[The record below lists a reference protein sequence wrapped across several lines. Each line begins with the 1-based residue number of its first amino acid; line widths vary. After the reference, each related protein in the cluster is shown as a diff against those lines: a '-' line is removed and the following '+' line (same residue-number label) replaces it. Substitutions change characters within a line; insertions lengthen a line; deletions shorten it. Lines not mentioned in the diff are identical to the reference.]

1 MARCKEKRTRKTK
14 YANLISFP
22 FFWDTFVQF
31 SAEWEP
37 APPVCCR
44 WSYWART
51 RERREQSEW
60 GWSGATLHIPGKN
73 KPIDMIKNLST
84 ESAKVHKV
92 WLDLNYI
99 IRVNSLID
107 ERSDRHKSVVLP
119 PVCPDEA
126 ESVLLRGLGH
136 LRHRLQH
143 LGPEHRLVVEYLRN
157 TILRNISV
165 SIQFWHRYFGL
176 LFV

>member
-73 KPIDMIKNLST
+73 KPIDMIKNHST
-84 ESAKVHKV
+84 ESVKSTQSVIRLK
-92 WLDLNYI
+92 LDWY
-99 IRVNSLID
+99 RVNSLID
-107 ERSDRHKSVVLP
+107 EKQKEKVSLTVTKAWFCLQFAQTKRNLCSCGASGTSGTDCSTLLP
-119 PVCPDEA
+119 
-126 ESVLLRGLGH
+126 
-136 LRHRLQH
+136 
-143 LGPEHRLVVEYLRN
+143 N
-157 TILRNISV
+157 TDSLSNI
-165 SIQFWHRYFGL
+165 
-176 LFV
+176 